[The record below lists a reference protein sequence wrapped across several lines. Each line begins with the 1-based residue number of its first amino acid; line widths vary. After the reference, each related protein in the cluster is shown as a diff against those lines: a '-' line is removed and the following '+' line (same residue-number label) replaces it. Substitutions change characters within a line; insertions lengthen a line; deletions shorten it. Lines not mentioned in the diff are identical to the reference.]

1 MHVFDVSNLQDP
13 DLVAS
18 VETECG
24 SHTATAVP
32 DPANNRLLVYNTPSS
47 GACPGIDII
56 QLTSRESWC
65 GSAPCGLAAA
75 LRSIADP
82 QAW

>member
-1 MHVFDVSNLQDP
+1 
-13 DLVAS
+13 
-18 VETECG
+18 
-24 SHTATAVP
+24 VP